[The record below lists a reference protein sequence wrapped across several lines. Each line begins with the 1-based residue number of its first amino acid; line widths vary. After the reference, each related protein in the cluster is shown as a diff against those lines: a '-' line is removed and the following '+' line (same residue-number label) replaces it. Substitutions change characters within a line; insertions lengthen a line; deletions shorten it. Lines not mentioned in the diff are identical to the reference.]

1 MARYVGSV
9 NKRMRFLGLDVPKKP
24 GKGFKMTPRRRIS
37 QYGLQL
43 REKQKARFLYGILER
58 QFRNYYD
65 KASNIDGSTGDT
77 LLILLEKRF
86 DNVMYRT
93 GMFNTRRHS
102 RQAVNHGHFLV
113 NDQKVNIP
121 SYELKTGDKITWK
134 EKSKKSS
141 LFEIATANIKN
152 NDCSKWLSLD
162 KSELSV
168 QINNLPKASDAEL
181 EIDTRQIVEYYSR
194 R

>member
-1 MARYVGSV
+1 MARYVGPV
-9 NKRMRFLGLDVPKKP
+9 NKRMRFLGLEVPRKP
-24 GKGFKMTPRRRIS
+24 GKGPRMNSRRRLS
-37 QYGLQL
+37 PYGLQL

-65 KASNIDGSTGDT
+65 KASKDIGSTGDS

-93 GMFNTRRHS
+93 GMFNTRRQA
-102 RQAVNHGHFLV
+102 RQAVNYGHFLI
-113 NDQKVNIP
+113 NDKKVNIP
-121 SYELKTGDKITWK
+121 SYEIKVGDKISWR
-134 EKSKKSS
+134 EKSKKSP
-141 LFEIATANIKN
+141 LFEIANANTKN
-152 NDCSKWLSLD
+152 NDSAKWLSLN
-162 KSELSV
+162 KTELSV
-168 QINNLPKASDAEL
+168 QINNLPSASDAEL

>member
-1 MARYVGSV
+1 MARYVGPV
-9 NKRMRFLGLDVPKKP
+9 NKRMRFLGLEVQRKP
-24 GKGFKMTPRRRIS
+24 GKGPKMNSRRRLS
-37 QYGLQL
+37 PYGLQL

-65 KASNIDGSTGDT
+65 KASKDDGSTGDS

-93 GMFNTRRHS
+93 GMFNTRRQS
-102 RQAVNHGHFLV
+102 RQAVNHGHFLI
-113 NDQKVNIP
+113 NDKKVNIP
-121 SYELKTGDKITWK
+121 SYEIKVGDKISWR
-134 EKSKKSS
+134 EKSKKSP
-141 LFEIATANIKN
+141 LFEIATANTKN
-152 NDCSKWLSLD
+152 NDSAKWLSLN
-162 KSELSV
+162 KTELSV
-168 QINNLPKASDAEL
+168 QINNLPSASDAEL

>member
-1 MARYVGSV
+1 
-9 NKRMRFLGLDVPKKP
+9 
-24 GKGFKMTPRRRIS
+24 
-37 QYGLQL
+37 
-43 REKQKARFLYGILER
+43 
-58 QFRNYYD
+58 
-65 KASNIDGSTGDT
+65 
-77 LLILLEKRF
+77 
-86 DNVMYRT
+86 MYRT

-134 EKSKKSS
+134 EKSKKST

-152 NDCSKWLSLD
+152 NDCAKWLSLD